1 MLEGLFGNNK
11 IGAIY
16 YKKKKE
22 LKITGLNST
31 MVNFLLLV
39 GNKTVKSSTRTS
51 VVIDVKAVK
60 DVEQALNMIEI
71 VNEVK

>member
-1 MLEGLFGNNK
+1 MLGLFGDKK
-11 IGAIY
+11 IKAVY
-16 YKKKKE
+16 FRKKKE

-31 MVNFLLLV
+31 MVNFLALV

-51 VVIDVKAVK
+51 VTIDVKAVK
-60 DVEQALNMIEI
+60 DVEQALSMIEI

>member
-1 MLEGLFGNNK
+1 MLEGLFGKNK